1 MVKDQPDLKGLRILV
16 VEDAFLIADLLCDAL
31 ESHGCEVVG
40 PASNIDKGLQMARDK
55 PLDGAFLDI
64 NLAGDL
70 CFPIAAALH
79 ERGVP
84 FLFLTGYDDPTVI
97 PPDFRGVR
105 RLRKPFDPEEVT
117 VIAADTFR
125 SIAA

>member
-1 MVKDQPDLKGLRILV
+1 MSKDQPDLHGLRILV

-40 PASNIDKGLQMARDK
+40 PAPSVVKGLQMVQDR

-64 NLAGDL
+64 NLDGDY
-70 CFPIAAALH
+70 CFPIAAALQ

-84 FLFLTGYDDPTVI
+84 FLFLTGYDDAAII
-97 PPDFRGVR
+97 PQAFRDVQ
-105 RLRKPFDPEEVT
+105 RLKKPFDPEELS
-117 VIAADTFR
+117 VIAADKFR
-125 SIAA
+125 VPVV